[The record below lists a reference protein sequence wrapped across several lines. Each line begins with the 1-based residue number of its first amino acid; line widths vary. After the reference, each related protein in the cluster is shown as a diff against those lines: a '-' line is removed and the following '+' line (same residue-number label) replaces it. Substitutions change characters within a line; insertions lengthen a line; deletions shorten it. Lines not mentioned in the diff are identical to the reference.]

1 MNGGVFPTNWCEG
14 IITPIFKSGNKQD
27 PSNYSGICLNSC
39 LGKLFSAA
47 LNNRLKN
54 YAQDQHILHKRH
66 IGFIPGHRTTDHIF
80 TLRPLID
87 KHVTHT
93 TNGKLYTC
101 FVAFKKAFDSM
112 WHDGLLYKLLKY
124 NIGGKFYVLIKS
136 L

>member
-27 PSNYSGICLNSC
+27 PSNYRGICINSC
-39 LGKLFSAA
+39 LGKLFSAV
-47 LNNRLKN
+47 LNNRLKS
-54 YAQDQHILHKRH
+54 YVQDHNILHKAQ

-80 TLRPLID
+80 SLRTLID

-93 TNGKLYTC
+93 TNGKLNTC
-101 FVAFKKAFDSM
+101 FVAFKKAFDSI

-124 NIGGKFYVLIKS
+124 NTGGKFYDLIKS